1 MPYVIPPFVG
11 FTQFTP
17 AVPKL
22 YWNVKSQ
29 EQRIKALCEE
39 LHKLIVYSETIK
51 DQTNINTEDIEK
63 LKADY
68 QYLIEYG
75 FDEYFADDIERWI
88 NENMQSIISIA
99 IKMVF
104 FGLTKDGYFCAYIP
118 DSWEGIIFD
127 TIMDYADNNYGC
139 LTLAY

>member
-51 DQTNINTEDIEK
+51 DQTNINTEDIE
-63 LKADY
+63 
-68 QYLIEYG
+68 Q
-75 FDEYFADDIERWI
+75 
-88 NENMQSIISIA
+88 
-99 IKMVF
+99 
-104 FGLTKDGYFCAYIP
+104 LTEED
-118 DSWEGIIFD
+118 
-127 TIMDYADNNYGC
+127 
-139 LTLAY
+139 LV